1 MELPQPSLAEVRV
14 LMGMWPTVDKTY
26 FSSFRRLSEFLIIE
40 EGYATIYIYYMWV
53 SGILIIHSAN
63 MGSLIDAHDRFVEE
77 LRAHPAHR
85 SST

>member
-40 EGYATIYIYYMWV
+40 EGYATIYIYYV
-53 SGILIIHSAN
+53 GIGDTHNPLCQYGKPH
-63 MGSLIDAHDRFVEE
+63 
-77 LRAHPAHR
+77 
-85 SST
+85 